1 MAAEKSYHL
10 TCTPGCVAAQ
20 FNRHGNCATVTVDT
34 VVLGKL
40 QAACISKITVELTT
54 FLPCIPRTKRNITE
68 GVAEVLQPVTSNAV
82 ALRVYALGFRPQYHP
97 LDQLPSYE

>member
-20 FNRHGNCATVTVDT
+20 FNRHGNCATVRVDT

-40 QAACISKITVELTT
+40 QAACISKITVEPTT
-54 FLPCIPRTKRNITE
+54 FLPCGLMNETTE
-68 GVAEVLQPVTSNAV
+68 HNRECYRHFTACDVKCSHLEPD
-82 ALRVYALGFRPQYHP
+82 P
-97 LDQLPSYE
+97 

>member
-1 MAAEKSYHL
+1 MAAEYHL

-40 QAACISKITVELTT
+40 QAACISKITVEPTT
-54 FLPCIPRTKRNITE
+54 FLPCSLKNETEYNRECYRHFTHCDVKRIR
-68 GVAEVLQPVTSNAV
+68 SI
-82 ALRVYALGFRPQYHP
+82 
-97 LDQLPSYE
+97 